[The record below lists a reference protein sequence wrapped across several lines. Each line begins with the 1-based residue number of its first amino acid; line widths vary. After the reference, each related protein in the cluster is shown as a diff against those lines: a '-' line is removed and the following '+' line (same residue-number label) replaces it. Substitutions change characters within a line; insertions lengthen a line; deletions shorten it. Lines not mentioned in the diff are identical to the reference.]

1 MIKKV
6 HEHIITELQQSS
18 RIDTIFVVTAILFN
32 LIVLAVNSG
41 VANSAVSEKPGS
53 GDDQVLIIFII
64 MSLIVNF
71 IAITALLT
79 GKSTR
84 KKLLEGLINMYSDN
98 DVDKYYDS
106 SLLGNYSKRYF
117 FFSLVILSLAITSI
131 AVPLVIRFS

>member
-18 RIDTIFVVTAILFN
+18 RIDTIFVVTAIFFN

-41 VANSAVSEKPGS
+41 VANNAVSKNPGKS
-53 GDDQVLIIFII
+53 DDLVLTIFII
-64 MSLIVNF
+64 MSLLVNF
-71 IAITALLT
+71 VAITALLT

-84 KKLLEGLINMYSDN
+84 KKLLEGLITMYSDN
-98 DVDKYYDS
+98 GVEKYYDS

-117 FFSLVILSLAITSI
+117 FFSLVILSLALTSI
-131 AVPLVIRFS
+131 AVPLVIRLS